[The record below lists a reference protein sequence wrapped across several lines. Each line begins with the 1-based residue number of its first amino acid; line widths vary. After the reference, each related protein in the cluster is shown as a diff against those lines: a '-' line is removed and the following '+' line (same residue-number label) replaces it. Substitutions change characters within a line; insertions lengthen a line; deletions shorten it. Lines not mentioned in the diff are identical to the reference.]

1 MYTPHAGNKRLLV
14 SAGIMPSNSKIAECL
29 GAQIQELSSRL
40 VYSKSP
46 LHGSEPEDSPSCDA
60 LDALDTSA
68 TAAVLGMSTYR
79 PIEQTLTDTARQIL
93 DLQRRKAW
101 RRIIQS

>member
-14 SAGIMPSNSKIAECL
+14 SAGIMPSNSRIAECL

-40 VYSKSP
+40 VYSKS
-46 LHGSEPEDSPSCDA
+46 PEDSPSCDA